1 MKTRYGRAR
10 IEVIAARKEIAERLE
25 AGEAAR
31 QIFEDLR
38 EAGRVTVSERAFYA
52 QTLKL
57 IPNGHTESRT
67 GELAPI
73 GQPAKP
79 AGRSAPATSPITE
92 RARAV
97 TKQPDTAGKPSSII
111 SAEVKQLSEDEG
123 SFENTWGGANETKD
137 Q

>member
-1 MKTRYGRAR
+1 MKTRYARAR
-10 IEVIAARKEIAERLE
+10 IEVIAAREEIGRRLSE
-25 AGEAAR
+25 GEPVR
-31 QIFEDLR
+31 QIFDEMR
-38 EAGRVTVSERAFYA
+38 SEGRVSVSYRAFCH
-52 QTLKL
+52 QILKA
-57 IPNGHTESRT
+57 IPGSTESRA

-97 TKQPDTAGKPSSII
+97 TKQPDAAGKPSSII
-111 SAEVKQLSEDEG
+111 SAEVKQLSEDEC